1 MDHLVSMAKI
11 VDSYYRCT
19 SGWIGYNTSR
29 DVLCCSF
36 PGEVNL
42 RCHQFLLFK
51 SKHSSPLFNLHQN
64 NESPE
69 SIRKNL
75 SLRGISLKAASD
87 GKNLSMMS
95 YEVREGQ
102 KLLNALEN
110 AGDPTYPKMLFFMY
124 GPQYYL

>member
-1 MDHLVSMAKI
+1 MDHLVSMAKTL
-11 VDSYYRCT
+11 DSYCRYT
-19 SGWIGYNTSR
+19 SGWIGYNISR
-29 DVLCCSF
+29 DVLCCPF
-36 PGEVNL
+36 PKEVNL
-42 RCHQFLLFK
+42 RCYQFLIFK
-51 SKHSSPLFNLHQN
+51 SNHPSPLFNLRQN
-64 NESPE
+64 NESSE

-75 SLRGISLKAASD
+75 SIRGISLKAASD

-110 AGDPTYPKMLFFMY
+110 AGNPTYPKMLFLMC